1 MLDQQGVG
9 KNLCYSGFVDY
20 IVQLHFVCSLL
31 SAEDLQD
38 PPQKNIDT
46 TAEASFQMEPTHQ
59 TPLSRHLER
68 QLL

>member
-1 MLDQQGVG
+1 LSEMLDQQGVG

-46 TAEASFQMEPTHQ
+46 TTETSFQM
-59 TPLSRHLER
+59 
-68 QLL
+68 